1 MPFSSLVS
9 FHRGV
14 AFVPVGAAYLFLVR
28 RMQSLVPFEPVRAPH
43 KTKRFWV
50 SVAFF
55 GLLPIVLAPLYM
67 ASRGYPP
74 FPLRVQVRSGIITF
88 ATCLAFLWLGFRF
101 GRTGWFI
108 VAMCMFTI
116 ALFAWFH

>member
-1 MPFSSLVS
+1 
-9 FHRGV
+9 
-14 AFVPVGAAYLFLVR
+14 
-28 RMQSLVPFEPVRAPH
+28 MQSLIAFERVRAPH

-67 ASRGYPP
+67 KFIMGVPP
-74 FPLRVQVRSGIITF
+74 FPLRVQVRSGVITF

-108 VAMCMFTI
+108 VAMCMFAI
-116 ALFAWFH
+116 VLFASFHSLLVATSIRLTSR

>member
-1 MPFSSLVS
+1 
-9 FHRGV
+9 
-14 AFVPVGAAYLFLVR
+14 
-28 RMQSLVPFEPVRAPH
+28 MQSLIAFEPVRAPH

-50 SVAFF
+50 SVTLC
-55 GLLPIVLAPLYM
+55 GLLPILLAPLYM
-67 ASRGYPP
+67 KFIIGLPP

-101 GRTGWFI
+101 GRTGWLV
-108 VAMCMFTI
+108 VAMCMFAF